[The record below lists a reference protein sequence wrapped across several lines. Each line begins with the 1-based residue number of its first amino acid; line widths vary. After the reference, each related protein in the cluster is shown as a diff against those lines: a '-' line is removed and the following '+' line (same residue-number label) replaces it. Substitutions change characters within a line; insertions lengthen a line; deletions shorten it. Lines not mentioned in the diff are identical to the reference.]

1 MKTTRAGLIW
11 GLLLGILAH
20 APLARAAEEV
30 QWRRDYNQAR
40 VEAQQSGRL
49 LVIDIGT
56 EACYWCR
63 QLDERTLHE
72 PSIVALLNERCIPL
86 RIDANR
92 TPKLTEALQIRSY
105 PTLIYAGPDGKI
117 LGYQEGFIEALKFRD
132 QVNKAVTIVAP
143 PDWMQ
148 RDYQDAVKSLG
159 QSDYARTVS
168 LLRNVL
174 EDGKDR
180 PVQAKARQL
189 LQDVEGQAADR
200 LARGRQL
207 IHDGQTAQAI
217 DVLTELSRVY
227 PGTTAAREGSQLLLS
242 LTSRPEANPE
252 QRARRARDL
261 LAQARD
267 DYRSQQFLCALDRCE
282 TLAHQFPD
290 LAEGNEA
297 NQLAA
302 DIKGNPE
309 FARAATEQ
317 LTERLGGLYLSLGDG
332 EMQRGQLQQAAF
344 YFQRVLQTVQPGSPL
359 AETAQARLSLLRGQ
373 PGAGSGDL
381 RK

>member
-11 GLLLGILAH
+11 WLLLGSLAP
-20 APLARAAEEV
+20 AGLARAAEEV

-40 VEAQQSGRL
+40 QEAQQSGRL
-49 LVIDIGT
+49 LVIDFGT
-56 EACYWCR
+56 ETCYWCK
-63 QLDERTLHE
+63 QLDERTMRD
-72 PSIVALLNERCIPL
+72 PSVIALLNERCIPL

-92 TPKLTEALQIRSY
+92 TPKLAEALQIRSY

-117 LGYQEGFIEALKFRD
+117 LGYQEGFVESPKFRD
-132 QVNKAVTIVAP
+132 QVNKHVGVVAA

-180 PVQAKARQL
+180 PVQAKARLL
-189 LQDVEGQAADR
+189 LQDVEGKAADR
-200 LARGRQL
+200 LAQGRQL
-207 IHDGQTAQAI
+207 VHEGQTAQGI
-217 DVLTELSRVY
+217 DVLTELTRVY
-227 PGTTAAREGSQLLLS
+227 SGTTAAREGSQLLLT

-252 QRARRARDL
+252 QRTRRAREL
-261 LAQARD
+261 LAQARE
-267 DYRSQQFLCALDRCE
+267 DYRTQEFLCALDRCE
-282 TLAHQFPD
+282 TLAHQFAD
-290 LAEGNEA
+290 LPEGSEA

-302 DIKGNPE
+302 DIKGNQE
-309 FARAATEQ
+309 FARAAAEQ
-317 LTERLGGLYLSLGDG
+317 LTERLGGLYLSLGEN

-344 YFQRVLQTVQPGSPL
+344 YFQRVVQTVAPGSRL
-359 AETAQARLSLLRGQ
+359 AETAQVRLSLLRGQ
-373 PGAGSGDL
+373 PGAGNTDL
-381 RK
+381 KR